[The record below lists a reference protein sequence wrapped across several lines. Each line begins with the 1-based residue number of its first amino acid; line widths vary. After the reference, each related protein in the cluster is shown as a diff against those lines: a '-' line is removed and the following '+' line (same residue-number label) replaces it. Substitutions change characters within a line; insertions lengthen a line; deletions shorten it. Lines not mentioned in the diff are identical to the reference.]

1 MVFTWRCWKK
11 NKKIPQ
17 FKLFKFYKFVQNI
30 LEMKNIFLFIAILSA
45 TFSSFSQESYYN
57 DVDLTLTGLTLK
69 NALKEKIVNTHT
81 NFLQYTPD
89 VWIASKITDANP
101 ENPDEVILIYGWEDG
116 SDSDSTNDRTRDNTL
131 QDNGSNGNF
140 VWNREHVYPQSLGTP
155 AITTTTIPGQDAHA
169 LRPVD
174 KPTNSARG
182 NKRFADGAGNAGDSN
197 GGWYPGDEWKGDV
210 ARMMMY
216 MYIRYEDICL
226 PTNVGIG
233 DSSLTED
240 DMIDL
245 FLKWNVEDPV
255 SDFERNRN
263 TYHENTTDNS
273 SAQGN
278 RNPLIDNPYLATR
291 IWGGDSAEDTW
302 GIYTSSDTEAPT
314 QPTDVVASNETT
326 TTIDINWTASTDN
339 VEVTGYNIYV
349 DDVLTGQT
357 AAVNYQITGLSPSTT
372 YAIQV
377 EARDLINNK
386 SDKSAVVNA
395 STTSDTTAPSVPTN
409 ITATNISGTAFKA
422 NWEAATDDTAVTE
435 YRVFVDGA
443 FEAATSEL
451 NYTITGLT
459 VSTTYQISISAK
471 DAANNESAQSP
482 AIAVTTTDGG
492 SNGVE
497 ELFIS
502 EYVEPNG
509 GNNKAIE
516 IVNLTSA
523 AVSLTGYS
531 IKKQSN
537 GSGDWVNELDLSS
550 GSVQNIVSGDVFV
563 VIHGDADAQELIDN
577 ADLVHQSVSGI
588 WGAPINFNGNDPV
601 GLFKDGVLIDIVGT
615 FGDSGNFG
623 QNITLRRKASI
634 LSPNTTY
641 DVNEW
646 DSFAAN
652 TFDGI
657 GSHSSTLGVTE
668 NNLKN
673 FQVYPNPIKGN
684 TLYFNTTKEVQVAIY
699 SILGKLI
706 KNETVTMA
714 KKNMDIS
721 SLSNGIYLLK
731 ITSENKSITKKLIR
745 R

>member
-1 MVFTWRCWKK
+1 
-11 NKKIPQ
+11 
-17 FKLFKFYKFVQNI
+17 
-30 LEMKNIFLFIAILSA
+30 MKNIFFIVAILSA
-45 TFSSFSQESYYN
+45 TLSGFSQESYYSN
-57 DVDLTLTGLTLK
+57 VDLTLTGLSLK
-69 NALKEKIVNTHT
+69 NALNEKIVNTHT

-155 AITTTTIPGQDAHA
+155 DITTSTIPGQDAHS

-174 KPTNSARG
+174 RPTNGYRG
-182 NKRFADGAGNAGDSN
+182 NQRFAEGSGNSGDSN

-216 MYIRYEDICL
+216 MYIRYDDICL

-273 SAQGN
+273 AAQGN

-291 IWGGDSAEDTW
+291 IWGGDSAQDTW

-314 QPTDVVASNETT
+314 QPMDVIASNETT
-326 TTIDINWTASTDN
+326 TTIDINWTASSDN
-339 VEVTGYNIYV
+339 IEVTGYNIYV
-349 DDVLTGQT
+349 DDVLRFQT
-357 AAVNYQITGLSPSTT
+357 STESAQITGLTPTT
-372 YAIQV
+372 SYAIQV

-386 SDKSAVVNA
+386 SEKSTVINP

-409 ITATNISGTAFKA
+409 IIATNISGSAFKV
-422 NWEAATDDTAVTE
+422 NWDAATDDTAVTE

-443 FEAATSEL
+443 FEASTTDVT
-451 NYTITGLT
+451 YTVSGLT
-459 VSTTYQISISAK
+459 VTTTYEVKISAK
-471 DAANNESAQSP
+471 DAANNESAQSEP
-482 AIAVTTTDGG
+482 LSVTTTDGQ
-492 SNGVE
+492 SNGIN

-502 EYVEPNG
+502 EYVEPAG
-509 GNNKAIE
+509 GTQKAIE
-516 IVNLTSA
+516 IVNLTSSA
-523 AVSLTGYS
+523 INLEGYS
-531 IKKQSN
+531 IMKQSN
-537 GSGDWVNELDLSS
+537 GAGDWINELALNSGD
-550 GSVQNIVSGDVFV
+550 VQNITTGDVFV
-563 VIHGDADAQELIDN
+563 ILNSGSTAQELIDN
-577 ADLVHQSVSGI
+577 ADLFHPDTS
-588 WGAPINFNGNDPV
+588 PMNFNGNDAV
-601 GLFKDGVLIDIVGT
+601 GLFKDGVLIDVVGT
-615 FGDSGNFG
+615 FGNSNFH
-623 QNITLRRKASI
+623 IKDMTLRRKEDI
-634 LSPNTTY
+634 LSPNTTF
-641 DVNEW
+641 DINEW
-646 DSFAAN
+646 DTYAAN

-657 GSHSSTLGVTE
+657 GSHSYSLSVSE
-668 NNLKN
+668 NSLES
-673 FQVYPNPIKGN
+673 FQVYPNPNNGN
-684 TLYFNTTKEVQVAIY
+684 TLFFNTNKEVKVAIY

-706 KNETVTMA
+706 KNETVTIE
-714 KKNMDIS
+714 KKNIDIS

>member
-1 MVFTWRCWKK
+1 M
-11 NKKIPQ
+11 KKI
-17 FKLFKFYKFVQNI
+17 
-30 LEMKNIFLFIAILSA
+30 IFIIALISSTLSG
-45 TFSSFSQESYYN
+45 FSQESYYS
-57 DVDLTLTGLTLK
+57 DVDLDLTGLSLK
-69 NALKEKIVNTHT
+69 NALNEKIVNTHT

-89 VWIASKITDANP
+89 IWIASKITDANP
-101 ENPDEVILIYGWEDG
+101 NNPNEVILIYGWEDG
-116 SDSDSTNDRTRDNTL
+116 SDSDGTNDRTRDNTL
-131 QDNGSNGNF
+131 QDNGSNGSF

-155 AITTTTIPGQDAHA
+155 AITTSTVPGQDAHS

-174 KPTNSARG
+174 KPTNSSRG
-182 NKRFADGAGNAGDSN
+182 NKRFADGSGNSGESN

-216 MYIRYEDICL
+216 MYIRYDDICL

-255 SDFERNRN
+255 SDFEKNRN

-291 IWGGDSAEDTW
+291 IWGGDSAQDTW
-302 GIYTSSDTEAPT
+302 GIYTSSDTVAPT

-326 TTIDINWTASTDN
+326 TTIDIDWTASTDDT
-339 VEVTGYNIYV
+339 EVTGYNIYV
-349 DDVLTGQT
+349 DDVLTAQT
-357 AAVNYQITGLSPSTT
+357 ANINYQITGLTPNTS

-386 SDKSAVVNA
+386 SEKSTVVNA
-395 STTSDTTAPSVPTN
+395 STTTDTSAPTVPTN
-409 ITATNISGTAFKA
+409 ITATNISGTAFKI
-422 NWEAATDDTAVTE
+422 NWDAAADDTGVTE
-435 YRVFVDGA
+435 YRVFVDGT
-443 FEAATSEL
+443 FEAATADVTYSL
-451 NYTITGLT
+451 TGLT

-471 DAANNESAQSP
+471 DAANNESAQSS
-482 AIAVTTTDGG
+482 AIGITTTDGG
-492 SNGVE
+492 SNGIE

-502 EYVEPNG
+502 EYVEPDG

-523 AVSLTGYS
+523 AVELTGYS

-537 GSGDWVNELDLSS
+537 GGGDWINELDLSS
-550 GSVQNIVSGDVFV
+550 GAVQSIVAGDVFV
-563 VIHGDADAQELIDN
+563 IIHGDADAQNLVDN
-577 ADLVHQSVSGI
+577 ADLVHQSVSGV

-615 FGDSGNFG
+615 FGDGGSFG
-623 QNITLRRKASI
+623 QNVTLRRKSTVS
-634 LSPNTTY
+634 SPNTTY
-641 DVNEW
+641 TINEW
-646 DSFAAN
+646 DTFAAN

-657 GSHSSTLGVTE
+657 GTHSSTLSVNE
-668 NNLKN
+668 NSLED
-673 FQVYPNPIKGN
+673 FQVYPNPNNGN
-684 TLYFNTTKEVQVAIY
+684 TLFFNTTKEVQVSVY

-706 KNETVTMA
+706 KHEKVTIT
-714 KKNMDIS
+714 KKNIDIS

>member
-1 MVFTWRCWKK
+1 M
-11 NKKIPQ
+11 KKI
-17 FKLFKFYKFVQNI
+17 
-30 LEMKNIFLFIAILSA
+30 IFIIALISSTLSG
-45 TFSSFSQESYYN
+45 FSQESYYS
-57 DVDLTLTGLTLK
+57 DVDLDLTGLSLK
-69 NALKEKIVNTHT
+69 NALNEKIVNTHT

-89 VWIASKITDANP
+89 IWIASKITDANP
-101 ENPDEVILIYGWEDG
+101 NNPNEVILIYGWEDG
-116 SDSDSTNDRTRDNTL
+116 SDSDGTNDRTRDNTL
-131 QDNGSNGNF
+131 QDNGSNGSF

-155 AITTTTIPGQDAHA
+155 AITTSTIPGQDAHS

-174 KPTNSARG
+174 KPTNSSRG
-182 NKRFADGAGNAGDSN
+182 NKRFADGSGNSGESN

-216 MYIRYEDICL
+216 MYIRYDDICL

-255 SDFERNRN
+255 SDFEKNRN

-291 IWGGDSAEDTW
+291 IWGGDSAQDTW
-302 GIYTSSDTEAPT
+302 GIYTSSDTVAPT

-326 TTIDINWTASTDN
+326 TTIDIDWTASTDDT
-339 VEVTGYNIYV
+339 EVTGYNIYV
-349 DDVLTGQT
+349 DDVLTAQT
-357 AAVNYQITGLSPSTT
+357 ANINYQITGLTPNTS

-386 SDKSAVVNA
+386 SEKSTVVNA
-395 STTSDTTAPSVPTN
+395 STTTDTSAPTVPTN
-409 ITATNISGTAFKA
+409 ITATNISGTAFKI
-422 NWEAATDDTAVTE
+422 NWDAAADDTGVTE
-435 YRVFVDGA
+435 YRVFVDGT
-443 FEAATSEL
+443 FEAATADVTYSL
-451 NYTITGLT
+451 TGLT

-471 DAANNESAQSP
+471 DAANNESAQSS
-482 AIAVTTTDGG
+482 AIGITTTDGG
-492 SNGVE
+492 SNGIE

-502 EYVEPNG
+502 EYVEPDG

-523 AVSLTGYS
+523 AVELTGYS

-537 GSGDWVNELDLSS
+537 GGGDWINELDLSS
-550 GSVQNIVSGDVFV
+550 GAVQSIVAGDVFV
-563 VIHGDADAQELIDN
+563 IIHGDADAQNLVDN
-577 ADLVHQSVSGI
+577 ADLVHQSVSGV

-615 FGDSGNFG
+615 FGDGGSFG
-623 QNITLRRKASI
+623 QNVTLRRKSTVS
-634 LSPNTTY
+634 SPNTTY
-641 DVNEW
+641 TINEW
-646 DSFAAN
+646 DTFAAN

-657 GSHSSTLGVTE
+657 GTHSSTLSVNE
-668 NNLKN
+668 NSLED
-673 FQVYPNPIKGN
+673 FQVYPNPNNGN
-684 TLYFNTTKEVQVAIY
+684 TLFFNTTKEVQVSVY

-706 KNETVTMA
+706 KHEKVTIT
-714 KKNMDIS
+714 KKNIDIS

>member
-1 MVFTWRCWKK
+1 M
-11 NKKIPQ
+11 KKI
-17 FKLFKFYKFVQNI
+17 
-30 LEMKNIFLFIAILSA
+30 IFIIALISSTLSG
-45 TFSSFSQESYYN
+45 FSQESYYS
-57 DVDLTLTGLTLK
+57 DVDLDLTGLSLK
-69 NALKEKIVNTHT
+69 NALNEKIVNTHT

-89 VWIASKITDANP
+89 IWIASKITDANP
-101 ENPDEVILIYGWEDG
+101 NNPNEVILIYGWEDG
-116 SDSDSTNDRTRDNTL
+116 SDSDGTNDRTRDNTL
-131 QDNGSNGNF
+131 QDNGSNGSF

-155 AITTTTIPGQDAHA
+155 AITTSTIPGQDAHS

-174 KPTNSARG
+174 KPTNSSRG
-182 NKRFADGAGNAGDSN
+182 NKRFADGSGNSGESN

-216 MYIRYEDICL
+216 MYIRYDDICL

-255 SDFERNRN
+255 SDFEKNRN

-291 IWGGDSAEDTW
+291 IWGGDSAQDTW
-302 GIYTSSDTEAPT
+302 GIYTSSDTVAPT

-326 TTIDINWTASTDN
+326 TTIDIDWTASTDDT
-339 VEVTGYNIYV
+339 EVTGYNIYV
-349 DDVLTGQT
+349 DDVLTAQT
-357 AAVNYQITGLSPSTT
+357 ANINYQITGLTPNTS

-386 SDKSAVVNA
+386 SEKSTVVNA
-395 STTSDTTAPSVPTN
+395 STTTDTSAPTVPTN
-409 ITATNISGTAFKA
+409 ITATNISGTAFKI
-422 NWEAATDDTAVTE
+422 NWDAATDDTGVTE
-435 YRVFVDGA
+435 YRVFVDGT
-443 FEAATSEL
+443 FEAATADVTYSL
-451 NYTITGLT
+451 TGLT

-471 DAANNESAQSP
+471 DAANNESAQSS
-482 AIAVTTTDGG
+482 AVGITTTDGG
-492 SNGVE
+492 SNGIE

-502 EYVEPNG
+502 EYVEPDG

-523 AVSLTGYS
+523 AVELTGYS

-537 GSGDWVNELDLSS
+537 GGGDWINELDLSS
-550 GSVQNIVSGDVFV
+550 GAVQSIVAGDVFV
-563 VIHGDADAQELIDN
+563 IIHGDADAQNLVDN
-577 ADLVHQSVSGI
+577 ADLVHQSVSGV

-615 FGDSGNFG
+615 FGDGGSFG
-623 QNITLRRKASI
+623 QNVTLRRKSTVS
-634 LSPNTTY
+634 SPNTTY
-641 DVNEW
+641 TINEW
-646 DSFAAN
+646 DTFAAN

-657 GSHSSTLGVTE
+657 GTHSSTLSVNE
-668 NNLKN
+668 NSLED
-673 FQVYPNPIKGN
+673 FQVYPNPNNGN
-684 TLYFNTTKEVQVAIY
+684 TLFFNTTKEVQVSVY

-706 KNETVTMA
+706 KHEKVTIT
-714 KKNMDIS
+714 KKNIDIS

>member
-1 MVFTWRCWKK
+1 M
-11 NKKIPQ
+11 KKI
-17 FKLFKFYKFVQNI
+17 
-30 LEMKNIFLFIAILSA
+30 IFIIALISSTLSG
-45 TFSSFSQESYYN
+45 FSQESYYS
-57 DVDLTLTGLTLK
+57 DVDLDLTGLSLK
-69 NALKEKIVNTHT
+69 NALNEKIVNTHT

-89 VWIASKITDANP
+89 IWIASKITDANP
-101 ENPDEVILIYGWEDG
+101 NNPNEVILIYGWEDG
-116 SDSDSTNDRTRDNTL
+116 SDSDGTNDRTRDNTL
-131 QDNGSNGNF
+131 QDNGSNGSF

-155 AITTTTIPGQDAHA
+155 AITTSTIPGQDAHS

-174 KPTNSARG
+174 KPTNSSRG
-182 NKRFADGAGNAGDSN
+182 NKRFADGSGNSGESN

-216 MYIRYEDICL
+216 MYIRYDDICL

-255 SDFERNRN
+255 SDFEKNRN

-291 IWGGDSAEDTW
+291 IWGGDSAQDTW
-302 GIYTSSDTEAPT
+302 GIYTSSDTVAPT

-326 TTIDINWTASTDN
+326 TTIDIDWTASTDDT
-339 VEVTGYNIYV
+339 EVTGYNIYV
-349 DDVLTGQT
+349 DDVLTAQT
-357 AAVNYQITGLSPSTT
+357 ANINYQITGLTPNTS

-386 SDKSAVVNA
+386 SEKSTVVNA
-395 STTSDTTAPSVPTN
+395 STTTDTSAPTVPTN
-409 ITATNISGTAFKA
+409 ITATNISGTAFKI
-422 NWEAATDDTAVTE
+422 NWDAATDDTGVTE
-435 YRVFVDGA
+435 YRVFVDGT
-443 FEAATSEL
+443 FEAATADVTYSL
-451 NYTITGLT
+451 TGLT

-471 DAANNESAQSP
+471 DAANNESAQSS
-482 AIAVTTTDGG
+482 AIGITTTDGG
-492 SNGVE
+492 SNGIE

-502 EYVEPNG
+502 EYVEPDG

-523 AVSLTGYS
+523 AVELTGYS

-537 GSGDWVNELDLSS
+537 GGGDWINELDLSS
-550 GSVQNIVSGDVFV
+550 GAVQSIVAGDVFV
-563 VIHGDADAQELIDN
+563 IIHGDADAQNLVDN
-577 ADLVHQSVSGI
+577 ADLVHQSVSGV

-615 FGDSGNFG
+615 FGDGGSFG
-623 QNITLRRKASI
+623 QNVTLRRKSTVS
-634 LSPNTTY
+634 SPNTTY
-641 DVNEW
+641 TINEW
-646 DSFAAN
+646 DTFAAN

-657 GSHSSTLGVTE
+657 GTHSSTLSVNE
-668 NNLKN
+668 NSLED
-673 FQVYPNPIKGN
+673 FQVYPNPNNGN
-684 TLYFNTTKEVQVAIY
+684 TLFFNTTKEVQVSVY

-706 KNETVTMA
+706 KHEKVTIT
-714 KKNMDIS
+714 KKNIDIS

>member
-1 MVFTWRCWKK
+1 
-11 NKKIPQ
+11 
-17 FKLFKFYKFVQNI
+17 
-30 LEMKNIFLFIAILSA
+30 MKNIFFIVAILSA
-45 TFSSFSQESYYN
+45 TLSGFSQESYYSN
-57 DVDLTLTGLTLK
+57 VDLTLTGLSLK
-69 NALKEKIVNTHT
+69 NALNQKIVNTHT

-116 SDSDSTNDRTRDNTL
+116 SDSDNTNDRTRDNTL

-155 AITTTTIPGQDAHA
+155 AITTSTIPGQDAHS

-174 KPTNSARG
+174 KPTNSSRG
-182 NKRFADGAGNAGDSN
+182 NKRFAEGSGNSGDSN

-216 MYIRYEDICL
+216 MYIRYDDICL

-273 SAQGN
+273 AAQGN

-291 IWGGDSAEDTW
+291 IWGGDSAQDTW

-314 QPTDVVASNETT
+314 QPMDVIASNETT
-326 TTIDINWTASTDN
+326 TTIDINWTASSDN
-339 VEVTGYNIYV
+339 IEVTGYNIYV
-349 DDVLTGQT
+349 DDVLRFQT
-357 AAVNYQITGLSPSTT
+357 STESAQITGLTPTT
-372 YAIQV
+372 SYAIQV

-386 SDKSAVVNA
+386 SEKSTVINP

-409 ITATNISGTAFKA
+409 ITATNISGSAFKV
-422 NWEAATDDTAVTE
+422 NWDAATDDTAVTE

-443 FEAATSEL
+443 FEASTTDVT
-451 NYTITGLT
+451 YTVSGLT
-459 VSTTYQISISAK
+459 VTTTYEVKISAK
-471 DAANNESAQSP
+471 DAANNESAQSEP
-482 AIAVTTTDGG
+482 LSVTTTDGQ
-492 SNGVE
+492 SNGIN

-502 EYVEPNG
+502 EYVEPAG
-509 GNNKAIE
+509 GTQKAIE
-516 IVNLTSA
+516 IVNLTSSA
-523 AVSLTGYS
+523 INLEGYS
-531 IKKQSN
+531 IMKQSN
-537 GSGDWVNELDLSS
+537 GAGDWINELALNSGD
-550 GSVQNIVSGDVFV
+550 VQNITTGDVFV
-563 VIHGDADAQELIDN
+563 ILNSGSTAQELIDN
-577 ADLVHQSVSGI
+577 ADLFHPDTS
-588 WGAPINFNGNDPV
+588 PMNFNGNDAV
-601 GLFKDGVLIDIVGT
+601 GLFKDGVLIDVVGT
-615 FGDSGNFG
+615 FGNSNFH
-623 QNITLRRKASI
+623 IKDMTLRRKEDI
-634 LSPNTTY
+634 LSPNTTF
-641 DVNEW
+641 DINEW
-646 DSFAAN
+646 DTYAAN

-657 GSHSSTLGVTE
+657 GSHSYTLSVSE
-668 NNLKN
+668 NSLES
-673 FQVYPNPIKGN
+673 FQVYPNPNNGN
-684 TLYFNTTKEVQVAIY
+684 TLFFNTTKEVQVAVY

-706 KNETVTMA
+706 KNETVTII
-714 KKNMDIS
+714 KKNIDIS

>member
-1 MVFTWRCWKK
+1 
-11 NKKIPQ
+11 
-17 FKLFKFYKFVQNI
+17 
-30 LEMKNIFLFIAILSA
+30 MKNIFLIVAILSA
-45 TFSSFSQESYYN
+45 SLSGFSQESYYN
-57 DVDLTLTGLTLK
+57 DVDLTLTGLALK
-69 NALKEKIVNTHT
+69 NALNEKIVNTHT

-116 SDSDSTNDRTRDNTL
+116 SDNDSTNDRTRDNTL

-155 AITTTTIPGQDAHA
+155 AITTSTIPGQDAHS

-174 KPTNSARG
+174 KPTNSSRG
-182 NKRFADGAGNAGDSN
+182 NKRFAEGSGNSGESN

-216 MYIRYEDICL
+216 MYIRYDDICL

-273 SAQGN
+273 AAQGN

-302 GIYTSSDTEAPT
+302 GIYTSSDTVAPT
-314 QPTDVVASNETT
+314 QPMDVVASNETT

-357 AAVNYQITGLSPSTT
+357 ANVNYQITGLAPSTS

-386 SDKSAVVNA
+386 SDKSTVLNA
-395 STTSDTTAPSVPTN
+395 ATTSDTTAPSVPTN

-422 NWEAATDDTAVTE
+422 NWDAATDDTAVTE
-435 YRVFVDGA
+435 YRVFVDGV
-443 FEAATSEL
+443 FEASTTDL
-451 NYTITGLT
+451 DYTITGLT
-459 VSTTYQISISAK
+459 VSTTYQVSVSAK
-471 DAANNESAQSP
+471 DAANNESAQSESLS
-482 AIAVTTTDGG
+482 VTTTDGQ
-492 SNGVE
+492 SNGIN

-502 EYVEPNG
+502 EYVEPAG
-509 GNNKAIE
+509 GTQKAIE
-516 IVNLTSA
+516 IVNLTSSA
-523 AVSLTGYS
+523 ISLEGYS
-531 IKKQSN
+531 IMKQSN
-537 GSGDWVNELDLSS
+537 GAGEWIDELALNSGT
-550 GSVQNIVSGDVFV
+550 VQSITTGDVFV
-563 VIHGDADAQELIDN
+563 ILNSGATAQELIDN
-577 ADLVHQSVSGI
+577 ADLFHPDSS
-588 WGAPINFNGNDPV
+588 PMNFNGNDPI
-601 GLFKDGVLIDIVGT
+601 GFFKDGVLIDIVGT
-615 FGDSGNFG
+615 FGNSGNFA
-623 QNITLRRKASI
+623 QNITLRRKEDI
-634 LSPNTTY
+634 LSPNTTF
-641 DVNEW
+641 DINEW
-646 DSFAAN
+646 DSYAAN

-657 GSHSSTLGVTE
+657 GSHSATLSVPE
-668 NNLKN
+668 NNLEN
-673 FQVYPNPIKGN
+673 FQVYPNPNNGN
-684 TLYFNTTKEVQVAIY
+684 TLYFNTTKEIQINVY

-706 KNETVTMA
+706 KNETVTIE
-714 KKNMDIS
+714 KKNIDIS
-721 SLSNGIYLLK
+721 TLSNGIYLLK

>member
-1 MVFTWRCWKK
+1 
-11 NKKIPQ
+11 
-17 FKLFKFYKFVQNI
+17 
-30 LEMKNIFLFIAILSA
+30 MKNIFFIVAILSA
-45 TFSSFSQESYYN
+45 TLSGFSQESYYSN
-57 DVDLTLTGLTLK
+57 VDLTLTGLSLK
-69 NALKEKIVNTHT
+69 NALNEKIVNTHT

-155 AITTTTIPGQDAHA
+155 AITTSTIPGQDAHS

-174 KPTNSARG
+174 RPTNGYRG
-182 NKRFADGAGNAGDSN
+182 NQRFAEGSGNSGDSN

-216 MYIRYEDICL
+216 MYIRYDDICL

-273 SAQGN
+273 AAQGN

-291 IWGGDSAEDTW
+291 IWGGDSAQDTW

-314 QPTDVVASNETT
+314 QPMDVIASNETT
-326 TTIDINWTASTDN
+326 TTIDINWTASSDN
-339 VEVTGYNIYV
+339 IEVTGYNIYV
-349 DDVLTGQT
+349 DDVLRFQT
-357 AAVNYQITGLSPSTT
+357 STESAQITGLTPTT
-372 YAIQV
+372 SYAIQV

-386 SDKSAVVNA
+386 SEKSTVINP

-409 ITATNISGTAFKA
+409 IIATNISGSAFKV
-422 NWEAATDDTAVTE
+422 NWDAATDDTAVTE

-443 FEAATSEL
+443 FEASTTDVT
-451 NYTITGLT
+451 YTVSGLT
-459 VSTTYQISISAK
+459 VTTTYEVKISAK
-471 DAANNESAQSP
+471 DAANNESAQSEP
-482 AIAVTTTDGG
+482 LSVTTTDGQ
-492 SNGVE
+492 SNGIN

-502 EYVEPNG
+502 EYVEPAG
-509 GNNKAIE
+509 GTQKAIE
-516 IVNLTSA
+516 IVNLTSSA
-523 AVSLTGYS
+523 INLEGYS
-531 IKKQSN
+531 IMKQSN
-537 GSGDWVNELDLSS
+537 GAGDWINELALNSGD
-550 GSVQNIVSGDVFV
+550 VQNITTGDVFV
-563 VIHGDADAQELIDN
+563 ILNSGSTAQELIDN
-577 ADLVHQSVSGI
+577 ADLFHPDTS
-588 WGAPINFNGNDPV
+588 PMNFNGNDAV
-601 GLFKDGVLIDIVGT
+601 GLFKDGVLIDVVGT
-615 FGDSGNFG
+615 FGNSNFH
-623 QNITLRRKASI
+623 IKDMTLRRKEDI
-634 LSPNTTY
+634 LSPNTTF
-641 DVNEW
+641 DINEW
-646 DSFAAN
+646 DTYAAN

-657 GSHSSTLGVTE
+657 GSHSYSLSVSE
-668 NNLKN
+668 NSLES
-673 FQVYPNPIKGN
+673 FQVYPNPNNGN
-684 TLYFNTTKEVQVAIY
+684 TLFFNTNKEVKVAIY

-706 KNETVTMA
+706 KNETVTIE
-714 KKNMDIS
+714 KKNIDIS

>member
-1 MVFTWRCWKK
+1 
-11 NKKIPQ
+11 
-17 FKLFKFYKFVQNI
+17 
-30 LEMKNIFLFIAILSA
+30 MKNIFLIVAILSA
-45 TFSSFSQESYYN
+45 SLSGFSQESYYN
-57 DVDLTLTGLTLK
+57 DVDLTLTGLALK
-69 NALKEKIVNTHT
+69 NALNEKIVNTHI

-116 SDSDSTNDRTRDNTL
+116 SDNDSTNDRSRDNTL

-155 AITTTTIPGQDAHA
+155 AITTSTIPGQDAHS

-174 KPTNSARG
+174 KPTNSSRG
-182 NKRFADGAGNAGDSN
+182 NKRFAEGSGNSGESN

-216 MYIRYEDICL
+216 MYIRYDDICL

-273 SAQGN
+273 AAQGN

-302 GIYTSSDTEAPT
+302 GIYTSSDTVAPT
-314 QPTDVVASNETT
+314 QPMDVVASNETT

-357 AAVNYQITGLSPSTT
+357 ANVNYQITGLAPSTS

-386 SDKSAVVNA
+386 SDKSTVLNA
-395 STTSDTTAPSVPTN
+395 TTTSDTTAPSVPTN

-422 NWEAATDDTAVTE
+422 NWDAATDDTAVTE
-435 YRVFVDGA
+435 YRVFVDGV
-443 FEAATSEL
+443 FEASTTDL

-459 VSTTYQISISAK
+459 VSTTYQISVSAK
-471 DAANNESAQSP
+471 DAANNESAQSESLS
-482 AIAVTTTDGG
+482 VTTTDGQ
-492 SNGVE
+492 SNGIN

-502 EYVEPNG
+502 EYVEPAG
-509 GNNKAIE
+509 GVNKAIE
-516 IVNLTSA
+516 IVNLTNSA
-523 AVSLTGYS
+523 INLGGYS
-531 IKKQSN
+531 LRRQRN
-537 GSGDWVNELDLSS
+537 GSGDWTNELFLNS
-550 GSVQNIVSGDVFV
+550 GSVQNITTGDVFV
-563 VIHGDADAQELIDN
+563 IINEGSTAQELIDN
-577 ADLVHQSVSGI
+577 ADLF
-588 WGAPINFNGNDPV
+588 APNSDPMNFNGDDPI
-601 GLFKDGVLIDIVGT
+601 GFFKDGVLIDIVGT
-615 FGDSGNFG
+615 FGNSGNFA
-623 QNITLRRKASI
+623 QNITLRRKEDI

-641 DVNEW
+641 DINEW

-657 GSHSSTLGVTE
+657 GSHSATLSVPE
-668 NNLKN
+668 NNLEN
-673 FQVYPNPIKGN
+673 FQVYPNPNNGN
-684 TLYFNTTKEVQVAIY
+684 TLYFNTTKEIQVNVY

-706 KNETVTMA
+706 KNETVTIE
-714 KKNMDIS
+714 KKNIDIS
-721 SLSNGIYLLK
+721 TLSNGIYLLK